1 MKNAVEKTNVLRL
14 LDSKKIEYTVY
25 HTTLDQTHTASEV
38 ASDIGKDVS
47 VVYKTL
53 VTTSK
58 SNKNYVF
65 VLPANKELDLK
76 KCAKAVGEKSVEMLK
91 SKLLLSLTGYVHGGC
106 SPFMMKKQFTTIFD
120 KDAESL
126 DKILVNAGKIGTLVE
141 IKVAD
146 IEKLIRVTFQDIA
159 DFS

>member
-1 MKNAVEKTNVLRL
+1 MINAVEKTNVLRL
-14 LDSKKIEYTVY
+14 LDSKKIEYTVFQ
-25 HTTLDQTHTASEV
+25 TALDSTHSASEV
-38 ASDIGKDVS
+38 ALDLGKDVS

-65 VLPANKELDLK
+65 VVAADKELNLK

-91 SKLLLSLTGYVHGGC
+91 SKLLLGLTGYIHGGC
-106 SPFMMKKQFTTIFD
+106 SPFMMKKQFTTVFD
-120 KDAESL
+120 IDAKNHE
-126 DKILVNAGKIGTLVE
+126 KILVNAGKIGTLVE
-141 IKVAD
+141 LKVSD
-146 IEKLIRVTFQDIA
+146 IEKLIRVSFQDIA